1 MTGTRKPLEVRP
13 GWTAAWLFLG
23 VLLVYLSTAA
33 GHITSSDGHTMFVL
47 TESLLERRTVAVPE
61 GNAEPGPDGR
71 LYPKAGLGLALAS
84 TPFYVAGR
92 LAAGAVEPPLRS
104 FVVKGVT
111 SMWPPFAGALTALLL
126 FWIFLEL
133 GLTPRES
140 VVLTVVGAFGTPLW
154 VYARL
159 FLAESA
165 LALGLTLLL
174 YGVVRAHRGGGAGA
188 GLAVGCGFGFAVLT
202 KYAILP
208 AALLLAVAA
217 VPALRRPKFALA
229 AVLSAL
235 AFLALAGLYNEAR
248 TGSWL
253 GTGYGRQGTMAAFTT
268 PIAIGLYGLLLS
280 SGKGLLWFA
289 PIVALVP
296 ASFVAWR
303 RQQQVLALAGLAA
316 VVCTLCLYAT
326 FEHWAGDGS
335 WGPRYLVPL
344 VPLLLVA
351 VGARLAERTLPRP
364 RAWWIAVVALGV
376 AGIAVQKGGVFI
388 AVGAE
393 MREVG
398 DYPYELPLSDP
409 RFMSDSHWNPHVS
422 PIAVHWQM
430 LGRNLEEHLRG
441 EWPRLEVGS
450 SPDATE
456 SRHGISGV
464 QIESLT
470 HGFDVWAAYA
480 IYAGREPS
488 LLLPAWFLLLFLGLV
503 SLWGAWRE
511 GGRAAPTGR
520 RAVRASPSE
529 PPAKPSV
536 WSST

>member
-1 MTGTRKPLEVRP
+1 MTATRKQPEAKP
-13 GWTAAWLFLG
+13 GWAAAWLFLG
-23 VLLVYLSTAA
+23 VLLVYLATAA
-33 GHITSSDGHTMFVL
+33 GHITSSDGHTVFVL

-61 GNAEPGPDGR
+61 GNAEIGPDGR
-71 LYPKAGLGLALAS
+71 LYPKAGLGLAVAS
-84 TPFYVAGR
+84 APFYAAGR
-92 LAAGAVEPPLRS
+92 LAATAVDPGLRT

-111 SMWPPFAGALTALLL
+111 SLWSPFAGALTALLL

-140 VVLTVVGAFGTPLW
+140 VVLTLVGAFGTPLW

-174 YGVVRAHRGGGAGA
+174 YGLVRAHRGGGAGA
-188 GLAVGCGFGFAVLT
+188 GLAVGAGLGFAVLT

-208 AALLLAVAA
+208 AALLLGAA
-217 VPALRRPKFALA
+217 ALPALRRPKFALA

-235 AFLALAGLYNEAR
+235 AFLAVAGLYNEAR

-253 GTGYGRQGTMAAFTT
+253 ASGYGRQGTMAAFTT
-268 PIAIGLYGLLLS
+268 PILIGLFGLLLS

-289 PIVALVP
+289 PVLALVP

-303 RQQQVLALAGLAA
+303 RREPVLALAAFAA
-316 VVCTLCLYAT
+316 VVFTICLYAT

-351 VGARLAERTLPRP
+351 VGARLSERTLPRP
-364 RAWWIAVVALGV
+364 RAWWIAVVALGL
-376 AGIAVQKGGVFI
+376 AGVAVQKGGVFI

-398 DYPYELPLSDP
+398 DYPYTLPLSDP
-409 RFMSDSHWNPHVS
+409 RFMSDSHWNPYYA
-422 PIAVHWQM
+422 PIAVHWRM
-430 LGRNLEEHLRG
+430 PCRD
-441 EWPRLEVGS
+441 S
-450 SPDATE
+450 
-456 SRHGISGV
+456 
-464 QIESLT
+464 
-470 HGFDVWAAYA
+470 
-480 IYAGREPS
+480 
-488 LLLPAWFLLLFLGLV
+488 LV
-503 SLWGAWRE
+503 SGLE
-511 GGRAAPTGR
+511 PTSR
-520 RAVRASPSE
+520 RGTASRRRR
-529 PPAKPSV
+529 
-536 WSST
+536 STV